1 MVVVDRICGR
11 PVYGYHKGRK
21 QGILRMVKF
30 FKDYPYLF
38 PVFNEKNLN
47 GDIIYMNDGEIW
59 YRDKM

>member
-1 MVVVDRICGR
+1 
-11 PVYGYHKGRK
+11 
-21 QGILRMVKF
+21 MVKF

-59 YRDKM
+59 YREKRETGFSYDKFG